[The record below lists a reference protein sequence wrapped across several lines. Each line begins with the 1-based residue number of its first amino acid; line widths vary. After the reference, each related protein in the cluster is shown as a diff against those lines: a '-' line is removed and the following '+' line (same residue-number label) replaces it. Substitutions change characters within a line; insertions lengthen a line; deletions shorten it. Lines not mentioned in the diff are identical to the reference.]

1 MYPASGLRIHIYRSS
16 FFDGPAEYGKTLGF
30 FSLSARFAYS
40 NSKLTFV
47 IFVPG
52 NLDGDS
58 VPHSHGTHKISDF
71 CYLAPHECVRSRT
84 PTAYRELLCNYKMQE
99 DYTMARPK
107 KDESLHRGKRVYI
120 RFTEL
125 EYELVAGYAKDAGY
139 PIGTFVRKQAL
150 REKLEVNYNIVA
162 DLGEIQNLTVQ
173 AAGIGN
179 NLNQIARYFHGGG
192 LASRGMLEELKKCI
206 AEIRELR
213 QEIVQLGGVY
223 RGNSKT
229 HRK

>member
-1 MYPASGLRIHIYRSS
+1 MFFQGNEKYNCATYLRLSRS
-16 FFDGPAEYGKTLGF
+16 DGDQQE
-30 FSLSARFAYS
+30 S
-40 NSKLTFV
+40 NSIKNQRALLNDYMGKHPELHKFDEYVDDGYSGTNFERPDFKRMMQDIEKRNV
-47 IFVPG
+47 NCIIVKDLSRFGRNYIETGRYLERIFPFMGVRFIAI
-52 NLDGDS
+52 NDHYDS
-58 VPHSHGTHKISDF
+58 AEENDDKGRILIPF
-71 CYLAPHECVRSRT
+71 
-84 PTAYRELLCNYKMQE
+84 
-99 DYTMARPK
+99 
-107 KDESLHRGKRVYI
+107 
-120 RFTEL
+120 
-125 EYELVAGYAKDAGY
+125 
-139 PIGTFVRKQAL
+139 
-150 REKLEVNYNIVA
+150 NYNIVA

>member
-1 MYPASGLRIHIYRSS
+1 MKYWAGKLLQCASENALTRYKNKFSI
-16 FFDGPAEYGKTLGF
+16 FFA
-30 FSLSARFAYS
+30 
-40 NSKLTFV
+40 
-47 IFVPG
+47 
-52 NLDGDS
+52 
-58 VPHSHGTHKISDF
+58 
-71 CYLAPHECVRSRT
+71 
-84 PTAYRELLCNYKMQE
+84 
-99 DYTMARPK
+99 
-107 KDESLHRGKRVYI
+107 
-120 RFTEL
+120 FTI
-125 EYELVAGYAKDAGY
+125 D
-139 PIGTFVRKQAL
+139 IC
-150 REKLEVNYNIVA
+150 VA
-162 DLGEIQNLTVQ
+162 DIGEIQKLTAQ

>member
-1 MYPASGLRIHIYRSS
+1 MIGLRHTVKDRSFS
-16 FFDGPAEYGKTLGF
+16 VLEQDSPMVTQN
-30 FSLSARFAYS
+30 SLSWF
-40 NSKLTFV
+40 
-47 IFVPG
+47 FVPG

-58 VPHSHGTHKISDF
+58 IPHSHGTHKILDF
-71 CYLAPHECVRSRT
+71 GYLAPHECVRSRT
-84 PTAYRELLCNYKMQE
+84 PTAYRELLRNYKIQE
-99 DYTMARPK
+99 DHTMARPK
-107 KDESLHRGKRVYI
+107 KDESI
-120 RFTEL
+120 RRTSNVMVRFSSI

-139 PIGTFVRKQAL
+139 PISTFVRKQAL
-150 REKLEVNYNIVA
+150 SEKVIVNYNIVA
-162 DLGEIQNLTVQ
+162 DIGEIQNLTAQ

-213 QEIVQLGGVY
+213 QEIVQLGGAY

>member
-1 MYPASGLRIHIYRSS
+1 
-16 FFDGPAEYGKTLGF
+16 
-30 FSLSARFAYS
+30 
-40 NSKLTFV
+40 
-47 IFVPG
+47 
-52 NLDGDS
+52 
-58 VPHSHGTHKISDF
+58 
-71 CYLAPHECVRSRT
+71 
-84 PTAYRELLCNYKMQE
+84 
-99 DYTMARPK
+99 MARPK
-107 KDESLHRGKRVYI
+107 KEKSLHRGKRVYI

-139 PIGTFVRKQAL
+139 PIGIFVRKQAL

-179 NLNQIARYFHGGG
+179 NLNQIARYFHSGG
-192 LASRGMLEELKKCI
+192 LASRGMLEELKRCI

>member
-1 MYPASGLRIHIYRSS
+1 
-16 FFDGPAEYGKTLGF
+16 
-30 FSLSARFAYS
+30 
-40 NSKLTFV
+40 
-47 IFVPG
+47 
-52 NLDGDS
+52 
-58 VPHSHGTHKISDF
+58 
-71 CYLAPHECVRSRT
+71 
-84 PTAYRELLCNYKMQE
+84 
-99 DYTMARPK
+99 MARPK

-223 RGNSKT
+223 RGKMCIRDRVISITATKVLKT
-229 HRK
+229 HLKKIQVSKLARLL

>member
-58 VPHSHGTHKISDF
+58 VPHSHGTHKILDF
-71 CYLAPHECVRSRT
+71 GYPAPHECVRSRT
-84 PTAYRELLCNYKMQE
+84 PMAYRELLCNYKMQE
-99 DYTMARPK
+99 DYAMARPK

-173 AAGIGN
+173 ATGIGN